1 MNKIQL
7 DESWL
12 SWNKLSA
19 ASPRLWYAAR
29 KGGQKHHH
37 HRHSRQMMHPHLVN
51 WNFWLVHLVP
61 SDEMMRFQRFECS
74 ISEWHL
80 RQQPNLHIT
89 YWIRIS
95 SRESGSF
102 LRRIDVASVRHILQS
117 KSSKALKQ
125 SHIPHTRGG
134 PWLSLWWKRC
144 CSTTA
149 NPQKCMDSMDSA

>member
-61 SDEMMRFQRFECS
+61 SDDMMRFQRFECS

-102 LRRIDVASVRHILQS
+102 
-117 KSSKALKQ
+117 SSKDWRGLRSPYLAKWVQQ
-125 SHIPHTRGG
+125 SPEAVAHPTHPRRT
-134 PWLSLWWKRC
+134 LAQLVMKTLLFHNC
-144 CSTTA
+144 
-149 NPQKCMDSMDSA
+149 